1 MPIRA
6 QMADGTVLEF
16 PDGTPDAVVD
26 KAAQEYVAGGGQ
38 APEPPRMTMK
48 DFQSQVL
55 QRIRAGETPENIR
68 QWATTVR
75 NPEDPTGLVR
85 YTIGPELE
93 RMAEIMAKQPNVPVQ
108 AVDVTK
114 GDTLGAAARAFAD
127 AATLNFADEIQAGV
141 TAPFSDRSYED
152 IVDELRAQRAID
164 AQVNPTERGAGMAMG
179 MLATAPLVPA
189 KAFQGANIA
198 GTVGRTAGIG
208 GALSATSGMGAAQT
222 VEEGLQSAPRQ
233 FGEGA
238 ALTFMFPV
246 LGAAA
251 RGIANQIRTVT
262 SPQFAAN
269 RALAEAGLNANE
281 IERRAAEFIRVQQRE
296 PALGEILTELEAQRF
311 TSALAPSESVRARV
325 VGEANRLKRELG
337 PGIEQRIREGAPE
350 AAQAGA
356 PFTMTQTQD
365 ALQGGATPMLE
376 AEARDL
382 AVRPAT
388 RTDVV
393 PQSRELAEPRRVI
406 DGGDLFGEG
415 VQAEA
420 ATARP
425 FERVAINLPEVNIG
439 RVETPGELRRKAQRF
454 GDIAWGKFRDVP
466 FRFSPED
473 ATYFE
478 QFVLPNVSLPRATRE
493 RILRNYASGNMTV
506 GDMDTVRRSLGAQA
520 QRGGAAKVGNTD
532 YRDLKDD
539 VVAMMGEAVPETR
552 EAIRQYAAL
561 MQAADG
567 AEVGIRAGAPGTDL
581 IKLVDDLA
589 DLKAPARRGVAPGA
603 RASVISQA
611 LGNPAEAYKFASEL
625 EGNTGFGRR
634 FVAAVGRREA
644 QNLAEYAM
652 SAKRGIDAMFSMAR
666 IAPDRIPSAL
676 RTADDLIDTV
686 AAGTFGAGGAFKASV
701 ISNILAKAKIGERQ
715 AERLADMLLDHTRR
729 QQAIKAIG
737 NLPRTDGRAK
747 VGRAA
752 QEIIRTSFVRAAAEI
767 GKDNAQMPEGSVAIG
782 TEQQ

>member
-93 RMAEIMAKQPNVPVQ
+93 RMAEIMAKQSNVPVQ

-208 GALSATSGMGAAQT
+208 GALSAASGMGAAQT

-337 PGIEQRIREGAPE
+337 PGIEQKTLTNPSGVVEDS
-350 AAQAGA
+350 
-356 PFTMTQTQD
+356 PFSPTAIKATSSVKIPF
-365 ALQGGATPMLE
+365 AATPGRLE
-376 AEARDL
+376 R
-382 AVRPAT
+382 
-388 RTDVV
+388 
-393 PQSRELAEPRRVI
+393 
-406 DGGDLFGEG
+406 
-415 VQAEA
+415 A
-420 ATARP
+420 ADA
-425 FERVAINLPEVNIG
+425 
-439 RVETPGELRRKAQRF
+439 F
-454 GDIAWGKFRDVP
+454 GDRAWGKFRSTP
-466 FRFSPED
+466 FQFTPDD
-473 ATYFE
+473 AAYFE
-478 QFVLPNVSLPRATRE
+478 DFILPNVSLPKATRE
-493 RILRNYASGNMTV
+493 RIMANYASDNMTI
-506 GDMDTVRRSLGAQA
+506 GDLDTVRRALGAQA
-520 QRGGAAKVGNTD
+520 NRGGAAKVGNSD
-532 YRDLKDD
+532 YRDLKED
-539 VVAMMGEAVPETR
+539 VMSIMADAVPETR
-552 EAIRQYAAL
+552 TAIKQYAAL

-567 AEVGIRAGAPGTDL
+567 ARVGKIAARSGSDL
-581 IKLVDDLA
+581 TKVVDELA
-589 DLKAPARRGVAPGA
+589 ALKPAAKKGVAPGA
-603 RASVISQA
+603 RAEIIAQA
-611 LGNPAEAYKFASEL
+611 MGNPAEAYKLASEL
-625 EGNTGFGRR
+625 ETNEGFRR
-634 FVAAVGRREA
+634 KFAMAVGGDA
-644 QNLAEYAM
+644 VDSLSEYAM

-715 AERLADMLLDHTRR
+715 AERLADMLLDPARR